1 MSMIYG
7 KGKTVVPVK
16 IPNVQQQKN
25 SIDCGVFAIAFM
37 VEFCFNNF
45 IGRDNVN
52 FDTYT
57 MRDHLIKCKLIQNN
71 LSLLLQLLSESKM
84 LP

>member
-25 SIDCGVFAIAFM
+25 SIDCGVFAIVFM

-45 IGRDNVN
+45 INVIYSN
-52 FDTYT
+52 YAAQIWKNGKFF
-57 MRDHLIKCKLIQNN
+57 
-71 LSLLLQLLSESKM
+71 
-84 LP
+84 

>member
-1 MSMIYG
+1 MSLIYG
-7 KGKTVVPVK
+7 KGKTVVPIK
-16 IPNVQQQKN
+16 IPKVQQQHN
-25 SIDCGVFAIAFM
+25 SIDCGVFAVALM

-57 MRDHLIKCKLIQNN
+57 MHDHLIKCKLIQNN